1 MLMTEIIAY
10 KPEEVALRLRVSEET
25 VRREIRLKHLGALL
39 IGKQYR
45 IAPSD
50 LIAYLGEHRYNEWF
64 GLREDLRAAIGSGE
78 LEEDEARELAARAVR
93 AIRESNEAKLAV
105 PPTSHNPRATNKQP
119 KTPAKK
125 SVRHPHA

>member
-50 LIAYLGEHRYNEWF
+50 LIAYLGEHRYN
-64 GLREDLRAAIGSGE
+64 
-78 LEEDEARELAARAVR
+78 
-93 AIRESNEAKLAV
+93 
-105 PPTSHNPRATNKQP
+105 
-119 KTPAKK
+119 
-125 SVRHPHA
+125 